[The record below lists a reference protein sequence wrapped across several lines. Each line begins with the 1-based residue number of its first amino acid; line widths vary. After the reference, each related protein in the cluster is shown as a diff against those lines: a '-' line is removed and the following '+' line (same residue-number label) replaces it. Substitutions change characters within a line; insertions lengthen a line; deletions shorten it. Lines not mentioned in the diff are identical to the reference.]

1 MVNKTLVLAAS
12 AVALLVATAVP
23 ASAQFAD
30 FFCDTFT
37 VGCRPPPPPPP
48 PVLAPAVEEP
58 TAPVKKPHKPHK
70 PKVKQKKA
78 AADAAEPAAAPD
90 AATPK

>member
-12 AVALLVATAVP
+12 AAGFLMVTAMP

-37 VGCRPPPPPPP
+37 IGCRPPPPPPP
-48 PVLAPAVEEP
+48 PALAPAEEP
-58 TAPVKKPHKPHK
+58 AAAPVKRVHKAHKKAKP
-70 PKVKQKKA
+70 KKA
-78 AADAAEPAAAPD
+78 AADAAEPAAPEAG
-90 AATPK
+90 AK

>member
-1 MVNKTLVLAAS
+1 MVNKTLFFVTATT
-12 AVALLVATAVP
+12 ALLVATAVP

-37 VGCRPPPPPPP
+37 IGCRPPPPPPP

-58 TAPVKKPHKPHK
+58 AAPVKKVRKAHK
-70 PKVKQKKA
+70 PKPKKP
-78 AADAAEPAAAPD
+78 AADAAAPD
-90 AATPK
+90 AAAPK

>member
-1 MVNKTLVLAAS
+1 MVKRTIVLAAG
-12 AVALLVATAVP
+12 AAGLLMTTALP

-37 VGCRPPPPPPP
+37 IGCRPPPPPPP

-58 TAPVKKPHKPHK
+58 VAPPKKVHKAHK
-70 PKVKQKKA
+70 PKPKKKA
-78 AADAAEPAAAPD
+78 AAETDAAPAAPD
-90 AATPK
+90 AAAK